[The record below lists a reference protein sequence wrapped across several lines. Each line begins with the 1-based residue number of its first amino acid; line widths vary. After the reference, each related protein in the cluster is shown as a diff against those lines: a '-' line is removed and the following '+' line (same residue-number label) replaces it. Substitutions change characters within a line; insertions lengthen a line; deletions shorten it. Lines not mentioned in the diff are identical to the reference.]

1 MFAEPKSL
9 LSVRDLDH
17 SIPLKPI
24 AMPVSLSPY
33 RYNYHQKDELERQ
46 VKEMLISGVI
56 QHSQSRFSS
65 PALLVKKKDGTWR
78 LCVDYIGLNDIT
90 IKDKYHFPIVD
101 DLLDELYGAIVS
113 KADLRVGYHQIRM
126 RIKDVFKTAFRTN
139 KRHYEF
145 RVMSFGLTN
154 APATFQALMNQIF
167 HPFLTK
173 FVLVFF
179 DDILLYSHSID
190 DHIRQLKVVLVT
202 LMTHSLLAKRSKY
215 SFGPPQVEYL
225 VHIIPKEGVATDPQ
239 KIQAM
244 VDWPRPTTLKSLRGF
259 LGLIGYYRRYVKG
272 YGTISRPL
280 TDLLKKESFKWNP
293 EAELAFEALKIAM
306 SSTPVLPLPDIT

>member
-1 MFAEPKSL
+1 
-9 LSVRDLDH
+9 
-17 SIPLKPI
+17 
-24 AMPVSLSPY
+24 MPVSLRPY

-65 PALLVKKKDGTWR
+65 PALLVKKKDGTW
-78 LCVDYIGLNDIT
+78 
-90 IKDKYHFPIVD
+90 
-101 DLLDELYGAIVS
+101 
-113 KADLRVGYHQIRM
+113 
-126 RIKDVFKTAFRTN
+126 
-139 KRHYEF
+139 
-145 RVMSFGLTN
+145 
-154 APATFQALMNQIF
+154 
-167 HPFLTK
+167 
-173 FVLVFF
+173 
-179 DDILLYSHSID
+179 SHSID

-225 VHIIPKEGVATDPQ
+225 VHLIPKEGVATDPQ